1 MESTGMNNTEI
12 FTGKSKDDFRCRP
25 SYPLV
30 AIDWLRARCP
40 GERVLDVGAG
50 TGIFTRA
57 LLQRFHDVTAVE
69 PNGDMREMFREQLPA
84 VPSLAATGENTGIA
98 GRSS

>member
-1 MESTGMNNTEI
+1 MNNTEI
-12 FTGKSKDDFRCRP
+12 FTGKSKDYFRCRP

-57 LLQRFHDVTAVE
+57 LFCNVFMMLRRLNPMAICGKCSLNSCPPCPV
-69 PNGDMREMFREQLPA
+69 LPL
-84 VPSLAATGENTGIA
+84 PEKIRDLPEILLT
-98 GRSS
+98 